1 VGLYPKNGLKLK
13 NVTMRTVRIILFL
26 LAILVGVAAGL
37 YYAWVINP
45 GTPAAVTLPN
55 LRPDYRTDY
64 VLMVAESY
72 QADNNLSLATGRL
85 SALGPDSPAR
95 LAEQAILAARDLNY
109 SVQDVQTLA
118 KLAQALISQPAV
130 QGSPTP

>member
-1 VGLYPKNGLKLK
+1 
-13 NVTMRTVRIILFL
+13 MLFV
-26 LAILVGVAAGL
+26 LAILVGIAAGL

-55 LRPDYRTDY
+55 LRQDYRTDY
-64 VLMVAESY
+64 VLMVAERY
-72 QADNNLSLATGRL
+72 QADGDLALAAGRL
-85 SALGPDSPAR
+85 NALGPDSPAR
-95 LAEQAILAARDLNY
+95 LAEQAILSAKDLNY

-118 KLAQALISQPAV
+118 KLAQALISPPTT

>member
-1 VGLYPKNGLKLK
+1 
-13 NVTMRTVRIILFL
+13 MRTVRTILFL
-26 LAILVGVAAGL
+26 LAILVGIAAGL

-45 GTPAAVTLPN
+45 GTPTAVSLPD
-55 LRPDYRTDY
+55 LRQDYRTDY

-72 QADNNLSLATGRL
+72 QADNNRALAATRL
-85 SALGPDSPAR
+85 ASLGPDSPAR
-95 LAEQAILAARDLNY
+95 LADQAILSAKDLNY

-118 KLAQALISQPAV
+118 KLAQALLSQPTV